1 MKLITQGIMLLTPS
15 DCPSYICQLMKDCWK
30 AEPRD
35 RLRFPDILEHL
46 RKAEEASA
54 QMETLPRPPQGPVTI
69 RTPDVLDP
77 DGYLLPAPAKPCEY
91 WQPLPPIADDQI
103 ITCT

>member
-1 MKLITQGIMLLTPS
+1 MLIPPE
-15 DCPSYICQLMKDCWK
+15 DCPPYVCQIMKDCWK
-30 AEPRD
+30 TEPRD

-54 QMETLPRPPQGPVTI
+54 QMETLPRPPQGPVTL

-77 DGYLLPAPAKPCEY
+77 DGYLLPAPTKPCEY
-91 WQPLPPIADDQI
+91 WQPLPPITDDESTI
-103 ITCT
+103 KCT